1 MNEEEKKA
9 IEQLK
14 YMNEDG
20 CEKCVYG
27 EDKTCINCWEAHKEI
42 ILNLIEKQNKKLKEI
57 EAIVDTTPYVAYTSY
72 GDILYESDEILEIIR
87 SDGNE

>member
-1 MNEEEKKA
+1 MNDEEKKA
-9 IEQLK
+9 IEILK
-14 YMNEDG
+14 NKRPSEQMLISG
-20 CEKCVYG
+20 KMCV
-27 EDKTCINCWEAHKEI
+27 DI
-42 ILNLIEKQNKKLKEI
+42 ILNLTEKQNKKLKEI

>member
-9 IEQLK
+9 IEILK
-14 YMNEDG
+14 NKRPSEQMLISG
-20 CEKCVYG
+20 KMCV
-27 EDKTCINCWEAHKEI
+27 DI
-42 ILNLIEKQNKKLKEI
+42 ILNLTEKQNKKLKEI